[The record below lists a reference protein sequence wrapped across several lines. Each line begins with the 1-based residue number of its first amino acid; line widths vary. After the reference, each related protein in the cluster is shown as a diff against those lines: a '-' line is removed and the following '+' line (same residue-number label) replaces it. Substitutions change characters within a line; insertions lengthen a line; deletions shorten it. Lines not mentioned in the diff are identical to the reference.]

1 MVQILARFDW
11 RVVGMLFHNHDVGKG
26 AGNSPCHFA
35 LAAVYSQLE
44 KQRHK
49 SIHKSFDETNSSVNF
64 TQLLLHIG
72 ERSRSKSRK
81 SALLIPFMH
90 PSLRC
95 TQCIASITQ
104 QQRQW
109 RGKMI
114 ATSNLLFFRRSLFFC
129 RYSITFFR
137 FHYIFPLCIIFSL
150 FAWWDC
156 PSSSAVQYE
165 SRGPVRR
172 TSQNQRDHAGGGRT
186 QHGG

>member
-90 PSLRC
+90 PSLQC
-95 TQCIASITQ
+95 TQCIASITP
-104 QQRQW
+104 
-109 RGKMI
+109 
-114 ATSNLLFFRRSLFFC
+114 SNNVS
-129 RYSITFFR
+129 
-137 FHYIFPLCIIFSL
+137 
-150 FAWWDC
+150 DG
-156 PSSSAVQYE
+156 E
-165 SRGPVRR
+165 K
-172 TSQNQRDHAGGGRT
+172 
-186 QHGG
+186 